1 MKQVQNW
8 LLVFLK
14 LISYIQKYG
23 YEIEGGG
30 GFMQTNRN
38 TDWACSIGTSDCQ
51 VFILDTLS
59 QCEILIS
66 TKKKDLSVEFFFISK

>member
-1 MKQVQNW
+1 
-8 LLVFLK
+8 
-14 LISYIQKYG
+14 
-23 YEIEGGG
+23 
-30 GFMQTNRN
+30 MQTNRN

-51 VFILDTLS
+51 VFILDTRS